1 MINTGD
7 FAYEYESALSY
18 VKNIGKNNIS
28 ESHLNEW
35 KLKLSLERDTLK
47 RRFINI
53 HIAVIT
59 NILNADGNEKVL
71 NQYFQ

>member
-1 MINTGD
+1 MNTGD
-7 FAYEYESALSY
+7 LAYEYESAFSY
-18 VKNIGKNNIS
+18 VRSIGKNNIS
-28 ESHLNEW
+28 EVHLNEW

-53 HIAVIT
+53 HIVVIT
-59 NILNADGNEKVL
+59 NILNAAGNELVL